1 MPTDSSKF
9 DTSRLLAGVASTD
22 QYSVDDILEEFL
34 LSDQEEDPEAVSS
47 SANPESEEPVPA
59 AQPEAMESQSPSAMA
74 DAIAQAVA
82 ATVGP
87 ETESETTVELEP
99 EVAAEEPPAPEPQHD
114 HSTEAQRSGRSIPDV
129 KTVRDPE
136 LQKAPRERKA
146 RKNAAQ
152 KPPIGAGLMA
162 MVGEA
167 VSALRAVQR
176 ADLPSSRTSLRAAEK
191 SSAML
196 VRISGMMAPLR
207 YIILFLM
214 VMSLA
219 GRRFFWMTLGFLGGS
234 VGVSVALICTLLAM
248 ILGWQSI
255 LKAVRDVA
263 HLRLT
268 YEPLLLLTTVLSLV
282 DTAIHKDTKT
292 LLPLLTTAWCLS
304 GTESL
309 MISRGNLRALRGVI
323 TGRFRKAVRVAE
335 NQWEHTDC
343 IGKASA
349 STAGFVRR
357 QEEMD
362 TFHLGWSIC
371 SLLILSI
378 SIIASAYLTAKTKG
392 NYLSILVTLLTVA
405 TPVSLV
411 LCCARPYELLTRALN
426 GAGALAGWSGAK
438 MLSGK
443 KAMFVYDE
451 DLFPKETVGHKGVRV
466 YGNQTPRLLASYAA
480 SLVLRADN
488 GLGDVFAK
496 LLREMDGR
504 IYDVSYFQ
512 VMDAGLAGR
521 INGVVVAV
529 GTYHFM
535 QLLGA
540 MPPPNAPKNGVYIAI
555 NGELAGVFAIRY
567 RVRSGAAG
575 GFLRLARERR
585 LTTLL
590 VTKNFCVNPSFVR
603 KWFKMPVEAVV
614 CPKLETRLALSQ
626 PGILAHGV
634 TCGYVLR
641 DGIAPYSRL
650 VAGARRIYRMGLLL
664 TLLSVCLSLF
674 FLIWTAAA
682 IAAGQAVL
690 GGARL
695 LLLQIILFFVLEL
708 WARFAVR

>member
-1 MPTDSSKF
+1 MPTDPSKY
-9 DTSRLLAGVASTD
+9 DTTRLLAGVESTGR
-22 QYSVDDILEEFL
+22 YSVDDILEEFL
-34 LSDQEEDPEAVSS
+34 SSDQEKSP
-47 SANPESEEPVPA
+47 EEPSDA
-59 AQPEAMESQSPSAMA
+59 SDTQPETVETTMDSQSPSEMA

-82 ATVGP
+82 ASVGP
-87 ETESETTVELEP
+87 LSDSEP
-99 EVAAEEPPAPEPQHD
+99 IEPPAPEPAAAPPPAR
-114 HSTEAQRSGRSIPDV
+114 EAQRAQAPSKPSPGRSIPDV

-136 LQKAPRERKA
+136 LQRAPRERKVSRISA
-146 RKNAAQ
+146 SKPSVSSGLAAT
-152 KPPIGAGLMA
+152 I
-162 MVGEA
+162 GEA
-167 VSALRAVQR
+167 ISALRAVQR
-176 ADLPSSRTSLRAAEK
+176 ADLPSVRTSLRAAEK

-196 VRISGMMAPLR
+196 VRISGMMAPIR

-214 VMSLA
+214 VLSLA

-234 VGVSVALICTLLAM
+234 VGVSIALICTLLAM
-248 ILGWQSI
+248 ALGWQSI
-255 LKAVRDVA
+255 LKSLRDVA

-268 YEPLLLLTTVLSLV
+268 YEPMLLLTTILSLV
-282 DTAIHKDTKT
+282 DTMIHKDPNT
-292 LLPLLTTAWCLS
+292 LLPLLAAAWCVS

-309 MISRGNLRALRGVI
+309 MTSRANLRSLRGVI
-323 TGRFRKAVRVAE
+323 TGRSRKAVRMAGD
-335 NQWEHTDC
+335 QWEHTDC

-362 TFHLGWSIC
+362 TFHMGWSIC
-371 SLLILSI
+371 SLLILAVSL
-378 SIIASAYLTAKTKG
+378 IASAYLAAKTKG

-405 TPVSLV
+405 TPVSLA
-411 LCCARPYELLTRALN
+411 LCCARPYELLTRAIN
-426 GAGALAGWSGAK
+426 GTGALAGWAGAK
-438 MLSGK
+438 TLSGK
-443 KAMFVYDE
+443 KAMLIYDE
-451 DLFPKETVGHKGVRV
+451 DLFPKETIGHKGVRV

-512 VMDAGLAGR
+512 AMDAGLAGR

-555 NGELAGVFAIRY
+555 NGKLAGVFAIRY

-575 GFLRLARERR
+575 GFLRLTRDHK
-585 LTTLL
+585 LTNLL
-590 VTKNFCVNPSFVR
+590 VTRNFCVNPSFVK
-603 KWFKMPVEAVV
+603 KWFKVPVESVV

-626 PGILAHGV
+626 PGILAHGI
-634 TCGYVLR
+634 TCGFVLR

-650 VAGARRIYRMGLLL
+650 VAGARRIYQMGLLL
-664 TLLSVCLSLF
+664 TLVSVGLSIFL
-674 FLIWTAAA
+674 LIWTAAA
-682 IAAGQAVL
+682 IASGQTIM
-690 GGARL
+690 GGAKL
-695 LLLQIILFFVLEL
+695 LLLQMIQLIVLEC